1 MVAYERPLNCLQR
14 KIVHDAVP
22 VNIVPFPDILVKM

>member
-14 KIVHDAVP
+14 KIVHDVVP
-22 VNIVPFPDILVKM
+22 ESTALSLDILVKM